1 MRTEQEIMERL
12 KDKIEA
18 LRELDEKEMRML
30 KNLASERKKVLE
42 DFTIKELC
50 EIPLSPND
58 LTVEEYEVMDQ
69 LAEAICELEW
79 VLKHEADN

>member
-1 MRTEQEIMERL
+1 MKTEQEIMDRL
-12 KDKIEA
+12 KEKIEA
-18 LRELDEKEMRML
+18 LRELDEKEMQML
-30 KNLASERKKVLE
+30 KNLAAERKKVLE

-50 EIPLSPND
+50 GIPLSPND

-79 VLKHEADN
+79 VLGIEA